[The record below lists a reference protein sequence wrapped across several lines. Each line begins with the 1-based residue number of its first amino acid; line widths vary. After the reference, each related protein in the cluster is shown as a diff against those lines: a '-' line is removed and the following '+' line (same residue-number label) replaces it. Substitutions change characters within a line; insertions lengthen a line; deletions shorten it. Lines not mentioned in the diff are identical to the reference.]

1 MPFGRMYIIIYMLGY
16 GHRFF
21 VVYISGF
28 AVSPGQPILISDD
41 AEVVTLIGS
50 SQDEATQI
58 NQKEIQW
65 GVSHKRCWVPF
76 ILCVKRENI
85 FSNSKG

>member
-16 GHRFF
+16 GHRIF

-28 AVSPGQPILISDD
+28 AVSPGQPISISDD

-50 SQDEATQI
+50 SQDEATLI

-65 GVSHKRCWVPF
+65 GVSHKRC
-76 ILCVKRENI
+76 
-85 FSNSKG
+85 